1 MKLIKLGKTL
11 IRCLEIIEKHPH
23 ITGAAVSRI
32 VEVDSDNIRGYL
44 SRVTRQGL
52 ITKHRPFG
60 SMAPTFT
67 VVEGWRDRIEDR
79 ADIGNPKAR
88 VIYPYKPKKI
98 TPLPMS
104 EGGNRLPSRII
115 NSVWSLGML

>member
-32 VEVDSDNIRGYL
+32 VEVDCDNIRGYL

-67 VVEGWRDRIEDR
+67 VVEGWREKIEDR
-79 ADIGNPKAR
+79 ADIG
-88 VIYPYKPKKI
+88 KPKVKPLKPYNPTKI
-98 TPLPMS
+98 TPLRMG
-104 EGGNRLPSRII
+104 EGRQRPKVLV
-115 NSVWSLGML
+115 NSVFALGML